1 MPKPLDRELSEA
13 LRNRAELAA
22 RLAAEDAKI
31 QALLKAQRELIETLV
46 EEHELHSVPRP
57 DKVQADMLGQ
67 NASGDSRALKIAK
80 TRTKGRKRAP
90 EVQAIYDAGLTPQGA
105 AELCG
110 TSRDVLKQ
118 AWAKGDQF
126 RAIREDWKA
135 ILAKAGVPKGVWRSS
150 SRG

>member
-1 MPKPLDRELSEA
+1 MDREVA
-13 LRNRAELAA
+13 RARRRAENA
-22 RLAAEDAKI
+22 RAVAAAEEAALN
-31 QALLKAQRELIETLV
+31 ALLKAQKELFEAV
-46 EEHELHSVPRP
+46 AEEHRLHSVPSRP
-57 DKVQADMLGQ
+57 IIQDMLGQ
-67 NASGDSRALKIAK
+67 NSTGDSRALKIAK

-135 ILAKAGVPKGVWRSS
+135 TLAKAGVPKGVWRSS